1 MPVLDSH
8 VFDITRAIQ
17 LAVAP
22 VFLLTAIGTLIN
34 ALTGRL
40 GRAIDRRRK
49 LEELLPA
56 FEGDTRASMEREL
69 TTLAVRIKYVLRSIS
84 AAVLSALL
92 VCLLIG
98 TAFLGAFVSVD
109 LAKTVAALFVLAIAA
124 LGVPRVLPARGVPRL
139 RRSAR
144 VSSRARPSQ
153 GASRA
158 GRAPLRRRTRI
169 ATSRSASRAEGPG
182 SEKARRPPSAA

>member
-34 ALTGRL
+34 ALMGRL

-49 LEELLPA
+49 LEELLSA
-56 FEGDTRASMEREL
+56 FEGETRASMVAE
-69 TTLAVRIKYVLRSIS
+69 LAVLAKRIKLVLW
-84 AAVLSALL
+84 AMAFAVLSALV

-98 TAFLGAFVSVD
+98 TAFLGAFVALD
-109 LAKTVAALFVLAIAA
+109 LARPVAVMFVVAIVALTACLLAFLREVFLSVLAD
-124 LGVPRVLPARGVPRL
+124 
-139 RRSAR
+139 
-144 VSSRARPSQ
+144 RARFV
-153 GASRA
+153 A
-158 GRAPLRRRTRI
+158 
-169 ATSRSASRAEGPG
+169 
-182 SEKARRPPSAA
+182 

>member
-1 MPVLDSH
+1 MPILDPALDSH

-49 LEELLPA
+49 LEELMPA
-56 FEGDTRASMEREL
+56 YEGEALASIEGEL
-69 TTLAVRIKYVLRSIS
+69 ATLEIRIRLVMRSIS

-92 VCLLIG
+92 VCVLIG

-109 LAKTVAALFVLAIAA
+109 LARPVAALFVLAIGA
-124 LGVPRVLPARGVPRL
+124 LTACLVWFLREVYLASVAVRAKFFRG
-139 RRSAR
+139 
-144 VSSRARPSQ
+144 
-153 GASRA
+153 
-158 GRAPLRRRTRI
+158 
-169 ATSRSASRAEGPG
+169 
-182 SEKARRPPSAA
+182 

>member
-34 ALTGRL
+34 ALMGRL

-49 LEELLPA
+49 LEELLHA
-56 FEGDTRASMEREL
+56 FEGETRSSMEAE
-69 TTLAVRIKYVLRSIS
+69 LAVLAKRIKLVLW
-84 AAVLSALL
+84 AMAFAVLSALV

-98 TAFLGAFVSVD
+98 TAFLGAFVELD
-109 LAKTVAALFVLAIAA
+109 LARPVAVMFVVSIAA
-124 LGVPRVLPARGVPRL
+124 LTACLIAFL
-139 RRSAR
+139 REVFLA
-144 VSSRARPSQ
+144 VVADRARFV
-153 GASRA
+153 A
-158 GRAPLRRRTRI
+158 
-169 ATSRSASRAEGPG
+169 
-182 SEKARRPPSAA
+182 